1 MTQNNKCKIILNLAH
16 RNGKILNDIEC
27 YYCIIVARF
36 LTIMYTN
43 QTFRVLL
50 CSHLTNGVKQRGV
63 MYPLLF
69 TVYVDDLA
77 EYGPPGSINKPSPF
91 TISHLYD
98 TDYTKT
104 NTKIL
109 Y

>member
-1 MTQNNKCKIILNLAH
+1 MLSLFYICHKVIFSFWLPRVCAEEHIFTWHLLDL
-16 RNGKILNDIEC
+16 GLGVSY

-69 TVYVDDLA
+69 TVYVIYCICYLA
-77 EYGPPGSINKPSPF
+77 EYGPRI
-91 TISHLYD
+91 H
-98 TDYTKT
+98 
-104 NTKIL
+104 
-109 Y
+109 